1 MYVVISHHYVTKE
14 YLSTG
19 RQALDEMHQEMQH
32 YEGFIERHNLI
43 ADDDPLHITSVT
55 YWQNKENALVW
66 DNGEDRTR
74 IRGYSSKCW
83 SKPPQRIGFNPFG

>member
-14 YLSTG
+14 YLSVG

-43 ADDDPLHITSVT
+43 ADR
-55 YWQNKENALVW
+55 YALVQLP
-66 DNGEDRTR
+66 
-74 IRGYSSKCW
+74 KFW
-83 SKPPQRIGFNPFG
+83 SIKFFE